1 MREKEL
7 RLALICYGGVSL
19 AIYMHG
25 VTREIWHLI
34 RASRAYHDGVEPA
47 TGSEAVYCDLIAKIE
62 QVAGTKLRIF
72 TDIIAGSSAGG
83 INGVFLAQAIV
94 TGQSLEPLTDLWLEK
109 ADVETLLDPDARPLS
124 RFSKF
129 WAIPIAWMILR
140 RKGGAIDRMVA
151 DEAKEEVATKLSRFV
166 RARWFAPPFGGRVFS
181 GLLLDAFDAM
191 AKGMTGK
198 TLLPQHQPL
207 DLFVTVTDF
216 AGHDQVLMLNSP
228 AMVVESEHRITIGFT
243 TRGQP
248 GMDLAAIPELVFA
261 SRATASFP
269 GAFPPFSAHELDAQV
284 KARGLEWPGRDAF
297 LQRILPQQFA
307 AGVAADTML
316 IDGSVLANAPFNQAI
331 EALRNRPARREV
343 DRRFVY
349 IDPKPGRPSFRF
361 GKRGASNAKDGAR
374 VKPPGFFSTI
384 FGATSN
390 IPREQPIRD
399 SLEKLEGR
407 TERVERMRQITDSLR
422 TEVENTIE
430 KMLGKT
436 WFLSQPTPER
446 LAKWRVTA
454 NEKGAQAAG
463 YSYPAYGH
471 LKMAGVVDDI
481 IAIARRAYPEG
492 QSLHFRNLRTAIWTE
507 IRNRG
512 LEAMVG
518 AKGVG
523 ATKQSIQFFRDHDIR
538 FRIRRLRFLARRL
551 AHEIESD
558 YGEEGVGTK
567 IMHDNIY
574 ACLSLFLDRE
584 TSSYLGADFAEFVAH
599 GIANPGA
606 LLDSLAERRALI
618 ETDRLADRLL
628 CDALLQMPEENR
640 RVMLL
645 GYIGYPLYDIATL
658 PLLQGEGLD
667 EFDPVK
673 VDRISPEDCNAIRG
687 GGAAATLKGIEF
699 NNFGAFFSRAYREN
713 DYLWGRLHGAERLID
728 IVLSSLPAAALFADT
743 EIRQFKRETFAAI
756 LDQEEPRL
764 KRIRP
769 LLRSLRTEIEA
780 LGGTAP

>member
-19 AIYMHG
+19 AIYMYG
-25 VTREIWHLI
+25 VTREIWHVI
-34 RASRAYHDGVEPA
+34 RASRAYHDGTEPA
-47 TGSEAVYCDLIAKIE
+47 DGSEAVYRDLIRKIE
-62 QVAGTKLRIF
+62 DLADVKLRIF

-109 ADVETLLDPDARPLS
+109 ADVETLIDPDARPWS

-129 WAIPIAWMILR
+129 WAIPIAWAILR

-151 DEAKEEVATKLSRFV
+151 DEAKQEVAAKLSRFV
-166 RARWFAPPFGGRVFS
+166 RARWFAPPFGGQVFS

-191 AKGMTGK
+191 AKGVTGQ

-216 AGHDQVLMLNSP
+216 AGHDEMLMLNSP
-228 AMVVESEHRITIGFT
+228 AMVIESEHRITIGFT
-243 TRGQP
+243 TRGQA
-248 GMDLAAIPELVFA
+248 GTDLAAIPELVFA

-269 GAFPPFSAHELDAQV
+269 GAFPPFCAHELDAQV
-284 KARGLEWPGRDAF
+284 KARKLEWPSRDIF

-361 GKRGASNAKDGAR
+361 GKRGGLNGKGGTR
-374 VKPPGFFSTI
+374 MRPPGFFSTI

-399 SLEKLEGR
+399 SLDKLAGR
-407 TERVERMRQITDSLR
+407 TERIERMRQITDSLR
-422 TEVENTIE
+422 AEVENTIE

-446 LAKWRVTA
+446 LEKWRSTA
-454 NEKGAQAAG
+454 NEKGALAAG

-471 LKMAGVVDDI
+471 LKLAGVVDDI
-481 IAIARRAYPEG
+481 MAIARRAHPEG
-492 QSLHFRNLRTAIWTE
+492 QSDHFRNVRSAIWSE
-507 IRNRG
+507 IRARG
-512 LEAMVG
+512 LDAMAG
-518 AKGVG
+518 TKGIG
-523 ATKQSIQFFRDHDIR
+523 ATRQSIQFFRDHDIR

-551 AHEIESD
+551 AHEIEAD
-558 YGEEGVGTK
+558 YGEEGIGTR
-567 IMHDNIY
+567 IMHDTIY
-574 ACLSLFLDRE
+574 ACLSLFLERE
-584 TSSYLGADFAEFVAH
+584 TSDYLGTDFTALVVGAA
-599 GIANPGA
+599 ANPGV
-606 LLDSLAERRALI
+606 LLDELAERRALI
-618 ETDRLADRLL
+618 ETDRLADQLL
-628 CDALLQMPEENR
+628 CDALLQMPDDSR
-640 RVMLL
+640 RIMLL

-673 VDRISPEDCNAIRG
+673 VDRISPDDCNAIRS

-728 IVLSSLPAAALFADT
+728 IMLSSLPEGTSIADT
-743 EIRQFKRETFAAI
+743 DVRNFKRSAFRAI
-756 LDQEEPRL
+756 LDQEKPRL
-764 KRIRP
+764 NRIKP
-769 LLRSLRTEIEA
+769 LIHSLYSEIEA
-780 LGGTAP
+780 LVD